1 MYNKECDKMEEYE
14 NSTDEMYP
22 EEGRTTIAIPMTFE
36 RKGGRSEDTNQRVI
50 LFIIATVLTIFIEV
64 LLVIGNEFTLKVLL
78 YMLAVLF
85 VYQFVS
91 RKFVFRESYFKDQ
104 SKTLEKRDYVFDW
117 KTFWGIYN
125 VSETRPYICTFRNEE
140 KCMFV
145 KLEKDIIIGDTIR
158 LEFEH
163 YESISE
169 AYRKLSLAN
178 IPFKYID
185 MMDKIGND
193 DRLKVVYENIEDTKS
208 PILKEVY
215 TCVFENLRYDM
226 EKEYTSY
233 DIFMFRSRL
242 DDESFYHEVLSA
254 LQSFLEGSYTSYT
267 IMGADDLED
276 FTRTLMN
283 LQEFSVN
290 EACRDV
296 LKTERRTLGVTLI
309 RGKKYDG
316 EIVEYNKRREDKI
329 LENQIRERE
338 KAVRKG
344 RRFRRVKDEEIDLG
358 DEDDEIDLDD

>member
-1 MYNKECDKMEEYE
+1 MEEYE
-14 NSTDEMYP
+14 NSSDEMYP

-36 RKGGRSEDTNQRVI
+36 RKGGRSEDTSQRII
-50 LFIIATVLTIFIEV
+50 LFLILTVLAVFIEVLTIVGSEFTLRTVLISALTIFIHQ
-64 LLVIGNEFTLKVLL
+64 LV
-78 YMLAVLF
+78 A
-85 VYQFVS
+85 
-91 RKFVFRESYFKDQ
+91 RKMVFREGYFKEQAD
-104 SKTLEKRDYVFDW
+104 TLERKDYVFDW
-117 KTFWGIYN
+117 KTFWGIYD
-125 VSETRPYICTFRNEE
+125 VSDTKPYICTFKNEE

-158 LEFEH
+158 LEYEH

-193 DRLKVVYENIEDTKS
+193 DRLKVIYENIEETKS

-242 DDESFYHEVLSA
+242 DDETFYHEVLSV

-267 IMGADDLED
+267 IMGSDDLED
-276 FTRTLMN
+276 FTATLMN

-296 LKTERRTLGVTLI
+296 LKTERRSLGITLI

-316 EIVEYNKRREDKI
+316 EVVEYNKRREDKI
-329 LENQIRERE
+329 LEDKIRERE

-344 RRFRRVKDEEIDLG
+344 MRFRRVKDEEIDLG
-358 DEDDEIDLDD
+358 DEDD

>member
-1 MYNKECDKMEEYE
+1 MDEYE
-14 NSTDEMYP
+14 NNVDEMYP

-36 RKGGRSEDTNQRVI
+36 RKGGRSEDTSQRI
-50 LFIIATVLTIFIEV
+50 MLFVIATILTVAISVLVALGNGITFKTILI
-64 LLVIGNEFTLKVLL
+64 
-78 YMLAVLF
+78 LAVVIF
-85 VYQFVS
+85 VYQFIS
-91 RKFVFRESYFKDQ
+91 RRFVFREGYFKEQ
-104 SKTLEKRDYVFDW
+104 AKVLEEKDYSFDF
-117 KTFWGIYN
+117 KTFWGIYDI
-125 VSETRPYICTFRNEE
+125 SDTKPYICTFRNEE

-145 KLEKDIIIGDTIR
+145 KLEKDIIIGDTIA

-178 IPFKYID
+178 MSFKYID

-193 DRLKVVYENIEDTKS
+193 DRLKVIYENIEDTKS

-233 DIFMFRSRL
+233 DIFMFRSRM
-242 DDESFYHEVLSA
+242 DDESFYHEVLSV

-276 FTRTLMN
+276 FTRTIMN

-296 LKTERRTLGVTLI
+296 LKTERRNLGVTLI
-309 RGKKYDG
+309 SGKKYDG
-316 EIVEYNKRREDKI
+316 EIVEYNKRRADKI

-358 DEDDEIDLDD
+358 DEEDEIDLDD